1 MTKDTIPMDDA
12 DRLMSLDEVRIRLRT
27 SPQVVAQIVK
37 QGLLKTLRFGNNKRV
52 RKATFNAFLAKYDGQ
67 DLFEILKEVKKE

>member
-1 MTKDTIPMDDA
+1 MKDIPLDDA

-27 SPQVVAQIVK
+27 SPKIVAELVSK
-37 QGLLKTLRFGNNKRV
+37 GLLKTLRFGNSKRV

-67 DLFEILKEVKKE
+67 DLLEVLSQ

>member
-12 DRLMSLDEVRIRLRT
+12 DRLMSLEEVRIRLRT
-27 SPQVVAQIVK
+27 SPHIVAQIVK

-52 RKATFNAFLAKYDGQ
+52 RKSTFNAFLTKYDGQ
-67 DLFEILKEVKKE
+67 DLLELLKEVKEK